1 MLELFFAYCRARVG
15 TLTKASFGKAFTFAT
30 EAWDLDA
37 SKETEK
43 RFEEPFDI
51 IQDYSEYAT
60 IQVL

>member
-1 MLELFFAYCRARVG
+1 
-15 TLTKASFGKAFTFAT
+15 LTKASFGKAFTFAT